1 MNAKVLSGNNTKIK
15 LNWFQLFEQSLGKGM
30 MVMAVHPFR
39 STPLIHFTSSR
50 VILLSFAIPIL
61 LGAIL
66 LALPVSSASGSNIGW
81 LDALFTST
89 SAVCVT
95 GLVVVDTGTAYS
107 LFGQIVIM
115 CLIQIGGL
123 GFMTYSVLVA
133 VVLGKKIGLKDR
145 LLIQQSTNAL
155 STQGVV
161 KLSLGIFAAAVVIEA
176 FGAIILTIR
185 WMGDMDFITALY
197 YGIFHSVSSF
207 NNAGFGLWSDS
218 LSRYVGD
225 PLINIVIPCLFIMGG
240 LGFTVILDLW
250 KNRSW
255 RKLSLHSKIVLST
268 SAILCA
274 GGFLVI
280 TTIESFNPDTF
291 GALTGSEKMWAG
303 FFQGVVTRT
312 AGFNTIDIASMM
324 TASQFFM
331 IFLMFI
337 GASSGS
343 TGGGIKTTT
352 FVVLLLTL
360 ISIVTGKRD
369 VQIMHRRIPQSII
382 MRALAVMVIS
392 VGVVI
397 AATFLLTLTEH
408 SLQKDFMEVLFE
420 VTSAFGTVGLSM
432 GLTPELS
439 TLGKLIIILTMFIGR
454 LGPLTLAFALS
465 QKQSREK
472 FRYLEEKV
480 LIG

>member
-1 MNAKVLSGNNTKIK
+1 
-15 LNWFQLFEQSLGKGM
+15 
-30 MVMAVHPFR
+30 MAVHPFR
-39 STPLIHFTSSR
+39 STALIHFTSSR

-66 LALPVSSASGSNIGW
+66 LALPVSSASGSSISW

-225 PLINIVIPCLFIMGG
+225 PLINIVIPLLFIMGG

-439 TLGKLIIILTMFIGR
+439 ALGKLIIILTMFIGR